1 MSLLLMFPL
10 AVLASLKL
18 VSLTMVDLESLSS
31 GLVANVPEILEGNNL
46 PLGRMIIAGFTVY
59 VITTSFIQSQCQRWL
74 GFFAQKEQITVT
86 VLRSLMTLCVSLLVI
101 HSLAAFWAL
110 PHNPNQGWFEFDFEW
125 GIVLL
130 TLIGLQ
136 MSSQVFRFDRL
147 ISLLYFFGFSFATT
161 CLIYQFDP

>member
-18 VSLTMVDLESLSS
+18 VSLTMVDLELLSS
-31 GLVANVPEILEGNNL
+31 SLVANVPKILEGNNL
-46 PLGRMIIAGFTVY
+46 PLGRMIIAGFAVY
-59 VITTSFIQSQCQRWL
+59 VIATSFIQSQCQRWL
-74 GFFAQKEQITVT
+74 DFSAHKEQITLT
-86 VLRSLMTLCVSLLVI
+86 VLRGWMTLCVSLLVI

-110 PHNPNQGWFEFDFEW
+110 PHNPKLGWFEFDFEW

-136 MSSQVFRFDRL
+136 VSSQVLQFDRL
-147 ISLLYFFGFSFATT
+147 ISLLYFFGF
-161 CLIYQFDP
+161 